1 MERYSESERNMMRQ
15 DAMRRAQEMRRGRQ
29 KSVQAPPRPNA
40 GTKQPPKPDPCK
52 QQAAAQTAHAPP
64 PPPAA
69 KPPQTGMGG
78 LGGSLSG
85 GLGALLGELDAEK
98 LLILG
103 VLYLLF
109 KEGAD
114 LKLMGALAYVLL

>member
-29 KSVQAPPRPNA
+29 KNVQAPPRPNA
-40 GTKQPPKPDPCK
+40 SPKQPPKPDPCK
-52 QQAAAQTAHAPP
+52 QQAEAQTAHAPP

-69 KPPQTGMGG
+69 KPPQTGAGG
-78 LGGSLSG
+78 RLPIP
-85 GLGALLGELDAEK
+85 GLDALLGELDTEK